1 MAKELVKIFD
11 TTLRDGEQVPGC
23 KLNTSQKLVI
33 AKRLDELGVDVIE
46 AGFPVSSPGDFKS
59 VVEISKIVSNAT
71 VCGLSR
77 AVENDIKIAA
87 EALQFA
93 KYPRIHTGI
102 GTSDSHITHKF
113 NSSRDK
119 IIEIGFNAVKY
130 AKSFV
135 KDVEFYAEDAGRT
148 DNEFLAKVCEKMIE
162 AGATVLNI
170 PDTTGYCLPDE
181 YGEKIKYLVD
191 NVKNIE
197 KATIS
202 CHCHNDLGL
211 ATANSIAGIV
221 NGARQIECTINGI
234 GERAGNTSLEE
245 VVMIMR
251 QHPNLNL
258 DTNINSKL
266 LFDTSNLVSEGMGM
280 PVQPN
285 KAIVGANAFAH
296 SSGIHQDG
304 VIKNR
309 ETYEIINPLDVGV
322 NESAIVLTARSG
334 RAALAYR
341 AKNIGFELTKNE
353 LDVVYAEFLKFADLR
368 KEVKDEDIPIIIKK
382 SNLKSTIS
390 L

>member
-59 VVEISKIVSNAT
+59 VVEISKIVKNAT

-322 NESAIVLTARSG
+322 NESAIILTARSG
-334 RAALAYR
+334 RAALAYK
-341 AKNIGFELTKNE
+341 AKKIGFNLSKDE
-353 LDVVYAEFLKFADLR
+353 LDIVYPEFLKFADIN
-368 KEVKDEDIPIIIKK
+368 KEVSDNDIPTIIKK
-382 SNLKSTIS
+382 SI
-390 L
+390 